1 MKKSI
6 AYITSAFLVT
16 GAYGQSVV
24 KDGTEFPI
32 QLNTI
37 TTAVPFLVIAPD
49 SRASGMGDAGVAT
62 SPDANSFHW
71 NTSKLAFSKEKAEF
85 GISYSPWLKQ
95 LVDDIHLSYI
105 SGYTKLKN
113 GHAVGGS
120 MRYFSLGNISF
131 TDEQGNLIRDFSPN
145 EFELLGGYSFKL
157 SDRNAIG
164 FNGKFVYSNLTG
176 GVSAGSVATKAGIAG
191 AVDLS
196 YSY

>member
-85 GISYSPWLKQ
+85 
-95 LVDDIHLSYI
+95 VF
-105 SGYTKLKN
+105 
-113 GHAVGGS
+113 GS
-120 MRYFSLGNISF
+120 SE
-131 TDEQGNLIRDFSPN
+131 DE
-145 EFELLGGYSFKL
+145 EELL
-157 SDRNAIG
+157 
-164 FNGKFVYSNLTG
+164 
-176 GVSAGSVATKAGIAG
+176 ATSSSEPKPF
-191 AVDLS
+191 L
-196 YSY
+196 